1 MAKIT
6 IQGIADSVIGKHGLS
21 RNDAEVFVTSF
32 FDLINE
38 GLHSDKAVKVKGLG
52 TFKVIDVRERESV
65 NVNTGERV
73 VIESHGKITFTPD
86 PVMRDLV
93 NKPFAQFETVV
104 LNDGV
109 DLEDLDSAQA
119 QDVQDDKEQVDVT
132 GCEEMLTDT
141 ENESPVENIV
151 SENHKPSLADKE
163 ILPDNAVTD
172 ESDDSLP
179 TDSSD
184 KVSEECLQSSVCKD
198 KQYNQEYYTESPD
211 GAETVI
217 VDTVCDG
224 NDGLHIV
231 VKSEGCDEENEEM
244 PEPVPEKAGTDT
256 ASLDKT
262 EQGANNEPAVSYSV
276 ETDQEVVFDEDSRGF
291 FSRHIWFVFTF
302 SLLLVGA
309 VGLFVG
315 YYYGKNMSEPVIKY
329 VTVHTPE
336 KLADTSHPVDSSSP
350 KAYVQGKNKVTVT
363 DTVVRKA
370 EVKQPP
376 VKTEKEEVKKSDG
389 NNPALKD
396 AKAMVNTGAYRIVGT
411 DRTVTVKKGESLK
424 QISRFFLGDGME
436 CYIQV
441 YNGVTDVKEGM
452 ELKIPKLENKKKRK

>member
-21 RNDAEVFVTSF
+21 RNDAEAFVTSF

-109 DLEDLDSAQA
+109 ELEDLDNAQA
-119 QDVQDDKEQVDVT
+119 QDIQGDKDPVDVT
-132 GCEEMLTDT
+132 EGEEMMTETDK
-141 ENESPVENIV
+141 EASVENIV
-151 SENHKPSLADKE
+151 SENHKPSLTDRE
-163 ILPDNAVTD
+163 ILPDNAVAG
-172 ESDDSLP
+172 EKGNSLP
-179 TDSSD
+179 TESSGD
-184 KVSEECLQSSVCKD
+184 VPESKLQSSASTD
-198 KQYNQEYYTESPD
+198 EPYNREGYTETPY
-211 GAETVI
+211 GAEAVI
-217 VDTVCDG
+217 ADTVCDE
-224 NDGLHIV
+224 NDGLHIAANN
-231 VKSEGCDEENEEM
+231 EGFGEEVS
-244 PEPVPEKAGTDT
+244 EPVPGKTVTDKVP
-256 ASLDKT
+256 LDKA
-262 EQGANNEPAVSYSV
+262 EQDVYDEHAVSYSG
-276 ETDQEVVFDEDSRGF
+276 ETEQGVALDEYSRGF

-302 SLLLVGA
+302 SILLVGA
-309 VGLFVG
+309 VGLFLG
-315 YYYGKNMSEPVIKY
+315 YYYGKSISEPVVKY
-329 VTVHTPE
+329 VTVHAPE
-336 KLADTSHPVDSSSP
+336 KTVDTSRTADSSSP
-350 KAYVQGKNKVTVT
+350 EAYAREKSNVTVT
-363 DTVVRKA
+363 DTVIKKT
-370 EVKQPP
+370 EIKQPL
-376 VKTEKEEVKKSDG
+376 VKTAKEEDKSIAG
-389 NNPALKD
+389 NTPALKD
-396 AKAMVNTGAYRIVGT
+396 AKAMVNTGAYRITGT

-441 YNGVTDVKEGM
+441 YNGITEAKEGM
-452 ELKIPKLENKKKRK
+452 KLKIPKLENKKKRK

>member
-21 RNDAEVFVTSF
+21 RNDAEAFVTSF

-86 PVMRDLV
+86 PVMRDFV

-109 DLEDLDSAQA
+109 DLEDLDSAQ
-119 QDVQDDKEQVDVT
+119 VQYDKEQVDVT
-132 GCEEMLTDT
+132 ESEEIMIEADR
-141 ENESPVENIV
+141 EASVENVV
-151 SENHKPSLADKE
+151 SENHKPSLPDKE
-163 ILPDNAVTD
+163 ILPDNAVTS
-172 ESDDSLP
+172 EGGNSLP
-179 TDSSD
+179 TESSGD
-184 KVSEECLQSSVCKD
+184 VPESKPQSSASTD
-198 KQYNQEYYTESPD
+198 EPYNREGYTESPD

-217 VDTVCDG
+217 VDAVCDE

-231 VKSEGCDEENEEM
+231 VKNEGCDDENEEM
-244 PEPVPEKAGTDT
+244 PEPIPGKAVTDT
-256 ASLDKT
+256 ASLYEVAQDAHDESVVPYNGET
-262 EQGANNEPAVSYSV
+262 E
-276 ETDQEVVFDEDSRGF
+276 QEVVLDEYSRGF

-350 KAYVQGKNKVTVT
+350 EAYAREKSNVTVT
-363 DTVVRKA
+363 DTVIKKA
-370 EVKQPP
+370 EIKQPP
-376 VKTEKEEVKKSDG
+376 VKTEKEEDKSLAG
-389 NNPALKD
+389 NTPALKD
-396 AKAMVNTGAYRIVGT
+396 AKAMVNTGAYRIIGT

-441 YNGVTDVKEGM
+441 YNGVTEAKEGM
-452 ELKIPKLENKKKRK
+452 KLKIPKLENKKKRK

>member
-6 IQGIADSVIGKHGLS
+6 IQGIADSVIVKHGLS
-21 RNDAEVFVTSF
+21 RNDAEAFVTSF

-38 GLHSDKAVKVKGLG
+38 GLHSDKAVKVKGFG

-86 PVMRDLV
+86 TVMRDLV

-109 DLEDLDSAQA
+109 DLEYLDRAQA
-119 QDVQDDKEQVDVT
+119 QGVQDDKEQIDVT

-141 ENESPVENIV
+141 EMDSPVENIV
-151 SENHKPSLADKE
+151 SENHKPSLTDKE
-163 ILPDNAVTD
+163 ILPDNAVTA

-179 TDSSD
+179 TESSD

-198 KQYNQEYYTESPD
+198 KPYNQEYYTESPD
-211 GAETVI
+211 GADTVI
-217 VDTVCDG
+217 VDTVCDE

-231 VKSEGCDEENEEM
+231 VKNDEDCDEENEEM
-244 PEPVPEKAGTDT
+244 SEPVPEKAVTDT
-256 ASLDKT
+256 VSLDKA
-262 EQGANNEPAVSYSV
+262 EQDADNEPVVSYSV
-276 ETDQEVVFDEDSRGF
+276 ETDQEVAFDEDSRSF
-291 FSRHIWFVFTF
+291 FSRHIWLVFTF
-302 SLLLVGA
+302 SLLLVGT
-309 VGLFVG
+309 VGLFLG
-315 YYYGKNMSEPVIKY
+315 YYYGKNMSEPVIRY

-336 KLADTSHPVDSSSP
+336 KLADTPHPVDSSS
-350 KAYVQGKNKVTVT
+350 KAYVQEKNEVTVT

-376 VKTEKEEVKKSDG
+376 VKTEKEEGEKFDG
-389 NNPALKD
+389 NSLALKD

-452 ELKIPKLENKKKRK
+452 KLKIPKLENKKKRK